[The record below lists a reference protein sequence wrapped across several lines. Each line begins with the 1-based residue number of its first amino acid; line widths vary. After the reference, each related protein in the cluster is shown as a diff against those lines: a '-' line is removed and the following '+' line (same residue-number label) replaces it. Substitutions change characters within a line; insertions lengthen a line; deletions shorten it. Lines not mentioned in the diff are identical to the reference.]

1 MIHQGDGWQRNLIMC
16 FLLCLQGRWL
26 CRDSRFK
33 SLAHILKDAV
43 LLVCCVFIFHFVSC
57 RGQDAS
63 TTKKKQL
70 VMAISN
76 LSILI
81 KLSRITEGSLSTC
94 ASSSCPPR
102 IWWMETWC
110 QWEPFGEL
118 NHKTSLNTN
127 KQFLHFSFSFDSF
140 YPTQNRSARFVMV
153 VLEKIKKAQLFY
165 LSQIHF
171 GWTPTSVYGK
181 TAALFSP
188 KICMPKDTAVI
199 WLMASAKTQYLY
211 ILWYTDTGNW

>member
-1 MIHQGDGWQRNLIMC
+1 MFIFLFFSVVLVHESRDFVLFIDITLIPKTAPSTEQTNLLSKMIHQGDGWQRNLIMC

-63 TTKKKQL
+63 TAMKKQL
-70 VMAISN
+70 VMAVSN

-127 KQFLHFSFSFDSF
+127 KQFLPWDLLLHVCNQF
-140 YPTQNRSARFVMV
+140 
-153 VLEKIKKAQLFY
+153 
-165 LSQIHF
+165 
-171 GWTPTSVYGK
+171 
-181 TAALFSP
+181 
-188 KICMPKDTAVI
+188 
-199 WLMASAKTQYLY
+199 
-211 ILWYTDTGNW
+211 